1 LRTPTRILVVDDD
14 PTNVEVLRVRLS
26 AQGYE
31 VVTAIDGEEGLQR
44 ACELEP
50 DLVLLDVMMPKL
62 DGISV
67 LKELKADITLRF
79 MLRLLRMR
87 SVSSSSSRDPIGF
100 MESIHSGMQGRY
112 SGSPSMR
119 KIWASCGLIGT
130 ILDSIYARARVNVN
144 LELSRSGNGVRNGF
158 RGRGQSAESALDTL
172 YVARNRG

>member
-1 LRTPTRILVVDDD
+1 MRTPTRILVVDDD

-44 ACELEP
+44 ARELEP

-79 MLRLLRMR
+79 MPVVLLTAKAETRD
-87 SVSSSSSRDPIGF
+87 SSMALGQALMIIS
-100 MESIHSGMQGRY
+100 
-112 SGSPSMR
+112 
-119 KIWASCGLIGT
+119 
-130 ILDSIYARARVNVN
+130 
-144 LELSRSGNGVRNGF
+144 LSRSSNLRWWLA
-158 RGRGQSAESALDTL
+158 SARCSASRDFMIPCNC
-172 YVARNRG
+172 RRRS